1 MNQSAWLG
9 LGFGV
14 IIGGAYAAL
23 QVRSL
28 KQNWAVQQQGQPPQ
42 MGRQMLASMA
52 RVVMFVVAV
61 LAVLQFTSADRWWFG
76 GSLAV
81 AYSVPFFWR
90 LKMMTSRNK

>member
-1 MNQSAWLG
+1 MDQSAWLG
-9 LGFGV
+9 LGIGV

-28 KQNWAVQQQGQPPQ
+28 KQNWVGQQQGQPPQ
-42 MGRQMLASMA
+42 MGRQMLASMV
-52 RVVMFVVAV
+52 RVLTFAAAV
-61 LAVLQFTSADRWWFG
+61 LAVLQFTKADRWWFG

-90 LKMMTSRNK
+90 LKIIASQKK